1 MPGYH
6 PNTPGYG
13 QQMQMGPGY
22 GQQYVQQ
29 YPPGYGQ
36 QMQAQAL
43 KSVFKLSSKLF
54 YNVHILGYLRKMVF
68 GIFAK
73 NGRQPTNAFV
83 CVCVCVC
90 VHMYVCMY
98 VCMYT

>member
-6 PNTPGYG
+6 PNTPG

-43 KSVFKLSSKLF
+43 KCVFTLSSKLF
-54 YNVHILGYLRKMVF
+54 YSVHVLGYLRKMGGNPRMHSCVCVCVC
-68 GIFAK
+68 
-73 NGRQPTNAFV
+73 TYVYTYTCV

-90 VHMYVCMY
+90 VCIHI
-98 VCMYT
+98 